1 MSRSDDYRISEIIK
15 IKEIID
21 NFMEEA
27 IESFYNQKENITT
40 KTIIN
45 KAIELAASN
54 DPPILMFPESKNTA
68 VKQLLT
74 SKKFLKKIEEIKNK
88 VKVKREEEE
97 RQRLVAVKAEEE
109 RPEKA
114 ATKIQALVRGNKV
127 RAEARRKAA
136 QEKAEEEE
144 EARRKAAQEK
154 AEEEARR
161 KAAQEKAEEE
171 ERQRLEELL
180 NKEELPIIDA
190 MNYFDKSTNETNIEN
205 IADEFIS
212 IEVKQVE
219 GKDEEAEGGKK
230 QAKKPKR
237 KANKTKRAK
246 KSNKKKRKP
255 KRKTLRKIKKIIF
268 R

>member
-144 EARRKAAQEK
+144 
-154 AEEEARR
+154 
-161 KAAQEKAEEE
+161 
-171 ERQRLEELL
+171 RQRLEELL